1 MKRAVLGIGCVLA
14 LLPGVASA
22 ALSAKPEDKVLV
34 PGVDTGVVRF
44 VDIVFEATGANQSA
58 DEALAF
64 YDLGM
69 RLVKR
74 GGTAGGITLVAP
86 FADKLP
92 NAEGFVF
99 PDAAEFTVAESSPS
113 SLLANVSANTS
124 ANFDITSGKKAGRV
138 FFMADALTTPDTV
151 YELQFDPDLTIFAA
165 GAGDDPIIPVTLTAG
180 TISFIPEPASLS
192 LLAIGGLLALRRRRT
207 A

>member
-22 ALSAKPEDKVLV
+22 AITAKVSDLQLV
-34 PGVDTGVVRF
+34 PGTHAGTHS
-44 VDIVFEATGANQSA
+44 VDIVFEATGANQTV

-64 YDLGM
+64 YDLGL

-74 GGTAGGITLVAP
+74 GGGAGGITFIAP
-86 FADKLP
+86 FAEK
-92 NAEGFVF
+92 NANADGYVF
-99 PDAAEFTVAESSPS
+99 PDTAEFTVAESGPANI
-113 SLLANVSANTS
+113 LANVSANTT

-138 FFMADALTTPDTV
+138 FFTVDALTSPDTV
-151 YELQFDPDLTIFAA
+151 YEIQFDPDLTIFAA
-165 GAGDDPIIPVTLTAG
+165 GAGDDPIIPVTLAAG

-192 LLAIGGLLALRRRRT
+192 LLAIGGLMALRRRRT

>member
-22 ALSAKPEDKVLV
+22 ALVSKVQDKVL
-34 PGVDTGVVRF
+34 PLGASGVQF

-64 YDLGM
+64 YDLGL

-74 GGTAGGITLVAP
+74 GGTLGNITFVTP
-86 FADKLP
+86 FAEKLP
-92 NAEGFVF
+92 NAEGFIF
-99 PDAAEFTVAESSPS
+99 PDAAEFVVAESSPTAI
-113 SLLANVSANTS
+113 LANVSANTS

-138 FFMADALTTPDTV
+138 YFTVDPLTSLDSV
-151 YELQFDPDLTIFAA
+151 YEIQLDPDLTIFAA
-165 GAGDDPIIPVTLTAG
+165 GAGDDPIIPVTLASGQIT
-180 TISFIPEPASLS
+180 FIPEPGTLS
-192 LLAIGGLLALRRRRT
+192 LLAIGGLMALRRRRT